1 MPTPNPNGDTTMQNS
16 DINIQRRDLAKSLL
30 LAGAAIAAASVPA
43 AAQTAPGSASRL
55 AEILKRGTIRIGTT
69 GDFNPMSFRNPG
81 SNEYQ
86 GFDIEAMTEFAKDL
100 GAKIEWVP
108 TEWATL
114 VAGIAANR
122 FDIFSGASV
131 SMGRAR
137 TASFSAPYI
146 EAGTVPLS
154 LKANAAKFRTWDAIN
169 DPAVKVAVSMGTVF
183 HDQAKL
189 HFPKATIQAV
199 QTPATGF
206 QEVLAGRADVT
217 ITSNVEASTLVKR
230 FEQLAVNV
238 QGSEMRNKRPFAYV
252 VAQDDMAWLNYVNT
266 WIALKK
272 AEGFFDALEKKWLP
286 SS

>member
-1 MPTPNPNGDTTMQNS
+1 MK
-16 DINIQRRDLAKSLL
+16 RRDLAKSLL
-30 LAGAAIAAASVPA
+30 LAGTVMAVARTSAQAQSAPA
-43 AAQTAPGSASRL
+43 GPSRL

-86 GFDIEAMTEFAKDL
+86 GFDIEAMTQFAADL

-122 FDIFSGASV
+122 YDIFSGASV

-154 LKANAAKFRTWDAIN
+154 LKANAARFKTWEAIN
-169 DPAVKVAVSMGTVF
+169 DAGVKVAVSMGTVF
-183 HDQAKL
+183 HDQAKA

-217 ITSNVEASTLVKR
+217 ITSNVEASTLIKR
-230 FEQLAVNV
+230 FDQLAVNV

-252 VAQDDMAWLNYVNT
+252 VAQDDATWLNYVNT
-266 WIALKK
+266 WVALKK
-272 AEGFFDALEKKWLP
+272 SEGFFDMLEKKWLP
-286 SS
+286 AS